1 MASAMIGSE
10 DEVDFCTEVEIPTD
24 IRVLDP
30 CKLSIYIDDAKLQK
44 AMQWQM
50 YEPMKVQID
59 RRLFVIPSRNIEDRL
74 PPIKF
79 VKVASLEI

>member
-50 YEPMKVQID
+50 YEPMKVEID
-59 RRLFVIPSRNIEDRL
+59 RRFFVIPSRNLEDRL
-74 PPIKF
+74 APIKSI
-79 VKVASLEI
+79 KVTALKI